1 MSLIPGRVGLQQ
13 RVLPSYR
20 APLFDLL
27 AQRCS
32 QGLSVFAGQPRVA
45 EMIPAGTS
53 LQNAHYYPANNL
65 HLLKGGLYLCWQSN
79 LLDWLE
85 DWQPHTLI
93 LEANPRY
100 THSPAAVR
108 WMHRRGG
115 KVIGWGLGAPQAKGL
130 LSGARLAARR
140 RFLQQFDA
148 LLTYS
153 NQGAAEYAA
162 CGIPRER
169 IFVAPNAAAPRPTHV
184 LPQRQAEFGSAGSV
198 VLFVGRLQARKRLDL
213 LLRACAQL
221 EIEVRP
227 QLWIVGDGEMRPSL
241 EQLAAQVYPLAH
253 FFGAKQ
259 GAELEQLFRAADLF
273 VLPGTGGLA
282 VQQAMSFGLPVMV
295 AEADGTQVDLVRA
308 ENGWQ
313 LPAGDGAALKTA
325 LQTALADV
333 PRLRLMGAASF
344 RIVAEEINLE
354 RMVDVFA
361 QALAFVGEG
370 A

>member
-1 MSLIPGRVGLQQ
+1 MSLISGRVGLQQ
-13 RVLPSYR
+13 RVLPAYR

-27 AQRCS
+27 AQRCP
-32 QGLSVFAGQPRVA
+32 QGLSIFAGQPRPT
-45 EMIPAGTS
+45 EMIAAGAS

-85 DWQPHTLI
+85 DWQPYTLI

-100 THSPAAVR
+100 IHSPAAMR
-108 WMHRRGG
+108 WIRRRGG
-115 KVIGWGLGAPQAKGL
+115 KLIGWGLGAPAAKGL
-130 LSGARLAARR
+130 LARARLAARR

-153 NQGAAEYAA
+153 NQGAAEYVAS
-162 CGIPRER
+162 GIPRER
-169 IFVAPNAAAPRPTHV
+169 IFVAPNAAAPRPTHA
-184 LPQRQAEFGSAGSV
+184 LPPRLAEFGSGAV

-213 LLRACAQL
+213 LLHACAQL
-221 EIEVRP
+221 EGEVRP
-227 QLWIVGDGEMRPSL
+227 QVWIVGEGEMRPSL
-241 EQLAAQVYPLAH
+241 EQLAAQVYPQTR

-259 GAELEQLFRAADLF
+259 GAELEPFFRAADLF

-295 AEADGTQVDLVRA
+295 AESDGTQVDLVRP

-313 LPAGDGAALKTA
+313 LPAGDGAALKAA
-325 LQTALADV
+325 LQNALADL
-333 PRLRLMGAASF
+333 PRLRQMGAASF
-344 RIVAEEINLE
+344 RIVVEEINLE
-354 RMVDVFA
+354 HMVDVFA

-370 A
+370 V